1 MSVKPS
7 ERLIAL
13 DAFRGLTIAMMILV
27 NTPGSWSH
35 VYSPLRHAKWHG
47 CTPTDLVF
55 PFFLFIV
62 GTAMVFSFK
71 KFNYTLN
78 YDLAKKIVGRM
89 VTIFAF
95 GLVLNAFPF
104 IRQDWDYSSLRIL
117 GVLQR
122 IALAYGFAAFLI
134 LLFDKKKLWII
145 SSVILFGYW
154 FILWVFGGND
164 PYSLTENIA
173 RTFDSFV
180 IGESHLYRGMGLPFD
195 PEGLLSTLPAIV
207 TVILGF
213 KVGTWIQ
220 ENGATVKTIKNMI
233 IFGLFWVFI
242 GWVWGWFFPI
252 NKQLW
257 TSSYVFYTAGLATI
271 MLAAFLWIIDIKG
284 FKKIA
289 YPFVIFGTN
298 AIFVFTAS
306 GLWVKSI
313 IRFKFTL
320 AGETVNGYTY
330 LYETIFVPLA
340 GNLNGSFLFAIT
352 HILGWWLILYW
363 LHRREIYIKI

>member
-1 MSVKPS
+1 MSIAKS

-27 NTPGSWSH
+27 NTPGSWSY

-71 KFNYTLN
+71 KFDYTLN
-78 YDLAKKIVGRM
+78 RDLAKKIIGRTI
-89 VTIFAF
+89 TIFAF
-95 GLVLNAFPF
+95 GLILNAYPF
-104 IRQDWDYSSLRIL
+104 IRQEWDYSTLRIL

-122 IALAYGFAAFLI
+122 IALAYGIAAFLI
-134 LLFDKKKLWII
+134 LLFDSKKLWYI
-145 SSVILFGYW
+145 SVGILSVYW
-154 FILWVFGGND
+154 FIMWAFGGDD
-164 PYSLTENIA
+164 PYSLTGNVA
-173 RTFDSFV
+173 RVIDMV
-180 IGESHLYRGMGLPFD
+180 IIGESHLWKGMGLPFD
-195 PEGLLSTLPAIV
+195 PEGLFSTLPAIV

-213 KVGTWIQ
+213 KTGTWIRD
-220 ENGATVKTIKNMI
+220 NGATISTVRNMI
-233 IFGLFWVFI
+233 IFGVFWIFI

-257 TSSYVFYTAGLATI
+257 TSSYVFYTAGLATVF
-271 MLAAFLWIIDIKG
+271 LAFFLWLIDIKG
-284 FKKIA
+284 YKTIA
-289 YPFVIFGTN
+289 QPFVVFGSN

-313 IRFKFTL
+313 IRFSFTFE
-320 AGETVNGYTY
+320 GESVNGYTY
-330 LYETIFVPLA
+330 LYKSLFVPLA
-340 GNLNGSFLFAIT
+340 GNMNGSLLFAIT
-352 HILGWWLILYW
+352 HILVWWLVLYW
-363 LHRREIYIKI
+363 LYRRNLFIKI